1 MMYIPPVEHIKW
13 SFGGRGEAGKY
24 PK

>member
-1 MMYIPPVEHIKW
+1 MYIPPVAHIKQ

-24 PK
+24 GV